1 MPETATA
8 SSDVFVFPTNCTP
21 LWRAIPKHFA
31 SPFAGGLCLAR
42 NSEPAVVTTP
52 FMSIKSLTASR
63 NFLLSF
69 EGGQYSMNARSTV
82 GLFGR
87 GFGIVQPVSQ
97 FMARIAGK
105 IVRIS
110 ADSTVAPRKN
120 RLNNPD
126 MMLRTKQ
133 HTGQGCQQKLAISGV
148 GCGLESYLPVQVRA
162 ASRIMTLVSCAGINN
177 RNSVPSGSERTS
189 SRPPPCA
196 FASSDASDNPN
207 PC

>member
-21 LWRAIPKHFA
+21 LWRAIAKHFA

-52 FMSIKSLTASR
+52 FMSTKSLTASR

-110 ADSTVAPRKN
+110 TDSNLAPRKN
-120 RLNNPD
+120 RLNNPN

-133 HTGQGCQQKLAISGV
+133 HTGQACQQKLAISALVV
-148 GCGLESYLPVQVRA
+148 GWSPTRPVQVRA
-162 ASRIMTLVSCAGINN
+162 GSRLMTLIFCAGINN
-177 RNSVPSGSERTS
+177 RNSVQSGSER
-189 SRPPPCA
+189 
-196 FASSDASDNPN
+196 
-207 PC
+207 